1 MDKRYIISPFFD
13 FIFIQFPV
21 WIPVLFLSITNIFPD
36 SYKIVLISYL
46 IFGEI
51 HFGST
56 FIFFLDK
63 KYRELFQNEK
73 YIFLVWPILLILF
86 CIFFSIIFSVSAV
99 LFLILLFNFYHVNRQ
114 SIGVLKLYGNKK
126 NQKLNNHSIFLL
138 YIISFSLCLIGILK
152 FIFKSE
158 QYLNYSSEISLFIM
172 TLTIISILYIFI
184 RIIISQNKDFSL
196 LTNFSTGV
204 LIFSPVLFCDNIIE
218 VFAIGVGMHYMQY
231 IAITWT
237 IFHRK
242 AVKKNEIGDQ
252 QFVKIGSLKKI
263 IIYLSV
269 YSILMVYFSNL
280 NIEYKNEQIGIY
292 LIPIFF
298 QLMHF
303 YIDMFIWKFSS
314 NHTRENLNPYIFNI
328 SR

>member
-1 MDKRYIISPFFD
+1 MKKYILSKKLDLIL
-13 FIFIQFPV
+13 IQFPI
-21 WIPVLFLSITNIFPD
+21 WIPLLFLSITNVFPD
-36 SYKIVLISYL
+36 SYKVVLILYL

-56 FIFFLDK
+56 FMFFLDK
-63 KYRELFQNEK
+63 KYRELFQDEK
-73 YIFLVWPILLILF
+73 YVFLFWPILLILF
-86 CIFFSIIFSVSAV
+86 CIFFSFIFSVSAV

-114 SIGVLKLYGNKK
+114 SVGILKLYENKK
-126 NQKLNNHSIFLL
+126 IISLNNHSIFLL
-138 YIISFSLCLIGILK
+138 YIISFSLCLIGVLK

-158 QYLNYSSEISLFIM
+158 QYFKYSTEISFFIVF
-172 TLTIISILYIFI
+172 LIIISILYIFI
-184 RIIISQNKDFSL
+184 NLIKSKNNDFSL

-204 LIFSPVLFCDNIIE
+204 LIFSPVLFCNNMID

-237 IFHRK
+237 VFHRK
-242 AVKKNEIGDQ
+242 AVKKKDTGDQ
-252 QFVKIGSLKKI
+252 QFIKFGSLKKI
-263 IIYLSV
+263 IFYLLF

-292 LIPIFF
+292 LIPILF

-303 YIDMFIWKFSS
+303 YVDMFIWKFSS
-314 NHTRENLNPYIFNI
+314 NHTRENLNPYIFNL
-328 SR
+328 SK

>member
-1 MDKRYIISPFFD
+1 MNKYIISKKLD
-13 FIFIQFPV
+13 FILIQFPI
-21 WIPVLFLSITNIFPD
+21 WIPILFLSVTNLFPEL
-36 SYKIVLISYL
+36 YKVVLILYL

-63 KYRELFQNEK
+63 KYRELFQDEK
-73 YIFLVWPILLILF
+73 YIFLFWPVLIILF
-86 CIFFSIIFSVSAV
+86 CIFFSFVFSVSAV

-114 SIGVLKLYGNKK
+114 SIGILKLYGNTK
-126 NQKLNNHSIFLL
+126 NQTLNNHSIFLL
-138 YIISFSLCLIGILK
+138 YTISLSLCLIGVLK

-158 QYLNYSSEISLFIM
+158 LYFYYSSKINLIIIFLI
-172 TLTIISILYIFI
+172 IISILYIFI
-184 RIIISQNKDFSL
+184 NLIMSNNKDFSL

-204 LIFSPVLFCDNIIE
+204 LIFSPVLFCDNIID

-231 IAITWT
+231 IAITWAV
-237 IFHRK
+237 FHRK
-242 AVKKNEIGDQ
+242 AVKKYESGDK
-252 QFVKIGSLKKI
+252 QFIKIGSLKKI
-263 IIYLSV
+263 IFYLLF

-292 LIPIFF
+292 LIPILF

-314 NHTRENLNPYIFNI
+314 KHTRENLNPYIFNL
-328 SR
+328 SK

>member
-1 MDKRYIISPFFD
+1 MNKYIISKKLD
-13 FIFIQFPV
+13 FILIQFPI
-21 WIPVLFLSITNIFPD
+21 WIPFVFLSVTNLFPE
-36 SYKIVLISYL
+36 SYKVVLILYL

-63 KYRELFQNEK
+63 KYRELFQDEK
-73 YIFLVWPILLILF
+73 YIFLFWPILLVLF
-86 CIFFSIIFSVSAV
+86 CIFFSFIFSVSAV

-114 SIGVLKLYGNKK
+114 SIGILKLYENKK
-126 NQKLNNHSIFLL
+126 NQSLNNHSILLL
-138 YIISFSLCLIGILK
+138 YMISFSLCLIGILK
-152 FIFKSE
+152 FIFKSDL
-158 QYLNYSSEISLFIM
+158 YFSYSSKINLIIILLITISL
-172 TLTIISILYIFI
+172 LYIFI
-184 RIIISQNKDFSL
+184 NLLLSDNKDFSL
-196 LTNFSTGV
+196 LTNFSTGI
-204 LIFSPVLFCDNIIE
+204 LIFSPVLFCNNIID

-237 IFHRK
+237 VFHRK
-242 AVKKNEIGDQ
+242 AVKKNESGDK
-252 QFVKIGSLKKI
+252 QFFKIANLKKI
-263 IIYLSV
+263 ILYLLF

-298 QLMHF
+298 QLIHF

-328 SR
+328 SK

>member
-1 MDKRYIISPFFD
+1 MNKYIINKKLDFFL
-13 FIFIQFPV
+13 IQFPI
-21 WIPVLFLSITNIFPD
+21 WIPILFLSVTNLFPEL
-36 SYKIVLISYL
+36 YKVVLILYL

-63 KYRELFQNEK
+63 KYRELFQDEK
-73 YIFLVWPILLILF
+73 YIFLFWPILIILF
-86 CIFFSIIFSVSAV
+86 CIFFSFVFSVSAV

-114 SIGVLKLYGNKK
+114 SIGILKLYGNTK
-126 NQKLNNHSIFLL
+126 NQTLNNHSIFLL
-138 YIISFSLCLIGILK
+138 YTISFSLCLIGVLK

-158 QYLNYSSEISLFIM
+158 LYFYYSSKINLIIIFLI
-172 TLTIISILYIFI
+172 IISILYIFI
-184 RIIISQNKDFSL
+184 NLIKSNNKDFSL

-204 LIFSPVLFCDNIIE
+204 LIFSPVLFCNNIID

-237 IFHRK
+237 VFHRK
-242 AVKKNEIGDQ
+242 AVKKYESGDK
-252 QFVKIGSLKKI
+252 QFIKIGSLKKI
-263 IIYLSV
+263 IFYLLF

-292 LIPIFF
+292 LIPILF

-314 NHTRENLNPYIFNI
+314 KHTRENLNPYIFNL
-328 SR
+328 SK

>member
-1 MDKRYIISPFFD
+1 MNKYIISKRLD
-13 FIFIQFPV
+13 FILIQFPI
-21 WIPVLFLSITNIFPD
+21 WIPILFLSVTNLFPEL
-36 SYKIVLISYL
+36 YKVVLILYL

-63 KYRELFQNEK
+63 KYRELFQDEK
-73 YIFLVWPILLILF
+73 YIFLFWPILIILF
-86 CIFFSIIFSVSAV
+86 CIFFSFVFSVSAV

-114 SIGVLKLYGNKK
+114 SIGILKLYGNTK
-126 NQKLNNHSIFLL
+126 NQTLNNHSIFLL
-138 YIISFSLCLIGILK
+138 YTISFSLCLIGVLK

-158 QYLNYSSEISLFIM
+158 LYFYYSSKINLIIVFLIIISL
-172 TLTIISILYIFI
+172 LYIFI
-184 RIIISQNKDFSL
+184 YLMMSKNKDFSL

-204 LIFSPVLFCDNIIE
+204 LIFSPVLFCDNIID

-237 IFHRK
+237 VFHRK
-242 AVKKNEIGDQ
+242 AVKKNENGDK
-252 QFVKIGSLKKI
+252 QFIKFGSLKKI
-263 IIYLSV
+263 IFYLLF

-292 LIPIFF
+292 LIPILF

-314 NHTRENLNPYIFNI
+314 KHTRENLNPYIFNL
-328 SR
+328 SK

>member
-1 MDKRYIISPFFD
+1 MEKKYIINPFLD
-13 FIFIQFPV
+13 FILIQFPI
-21 WIPVLFLSITNIFPD
+21 WIPLLFLSITNVFPET
-36 SYKIVLISYL
+36 YKIVLISYL

-73 YIFLVWPILLILF
+73 YIFLFWPILLILF
-86 CIFFSIIFSVSAV
+86 CIFFSIVFSVSAV

-138 YIISFSLCLIGILK
+138 YVISFSLCFIGVLK

-158 QYLNYSSEISLFIM
+158 QYFNNSPEISLFIIIF
-172 TLTIISILYIFI
+172 TIASLFYILINL
-184 RIIISQNKDFSL
+184 IITGDNDFSL

-237 IFHRK
+237 VFHRK
-242 AVKKNEIGDQ
+242 AIKKNEIGDK

-263 IIYLSV
+263 IIYLLF
-269 YSILMVYFSNL
+269 YSSLMVYFSNL

-303 YIDMFIWKFSS
+303 YEI
-314 NHTRENLNPYIFNI
+314 
-328 SR
+328 

>member
-1 MDKRYIISPFFD
+1 MNKYIISKKLD
-13 FIFIQFPV
+13 FILIQFPI
-21 WIPVLFLSITNIFPD
+21 WIPILFLSVTNLFPEL
-36 SYKIVLISYL
+36 YKVVLILYL

-63 KYRELFQNEK
+63 KYRELFQDEK
-73 YIFLVWPILLILF
+73 YIFLFWPILIILF
-86 CIFFSIIFSVSAV
+86 CIFFSFVFSVSAV

-114 SIGVLKLYGNKK
+114 SIGILKLYGNTK
-126 NQKLNNHSIFLL
+126 NQTLNNHSIFLL
-138 YIISFSLCLIGILK
+138 YTISLSLCLIGVLK

-158 QYLNYSSEISLFIM
+158 PYFYYSSKINLIIIFLI
-172 TLTIISILYIFI
+172 IISILYIFI
-184 RIIISQNKDFSL
+184 NLIMSNNKDFSL

-204 LIFSPVLFCDNIIE
+204 LIFSPVLFCNNIID

-231 IAITWT
+231 IAITWAV
-237 IFHRK
+237 FHRK
-242 AVKKNEIGDQ
+242 AVKKYESGDK
-252 QFVKIGSLKKI
+252 QFIKIGSLKKI
-263 IIYLSV
+263 IFYLLF

-292 LIPIFF
+292 LIPILF

-314 NHTRENLNPYIFNI
+314 KHTRENLNPYIFNL
-328 SR
+328 SK

>member
-1 MDKRYIISPFFD
+1 MNKYIISKKLD
-13 FIFIQFPV
+13 FILIQFPI
-21 WIPVLFLSITNIFPD
+21 WIPILFLSVTNLFPEL
-36 SYKIVLISYL
+36 YKVVLILYL

-63 KYRELFQNEK
+63 KYRELFQDEK
-73 YIFLVWPILLILF
+73 YIFLFWPILIILF
-86 CIFFSIIFSVSAV
+86 CIFFSFVFSVSAV

-114 SIGVLKLYGNKK
+114 SIGILKLYGNIK
-126 NQKLNNHSIFLL
+126 NQTLNNHSIFLL
-138 YIISFSLCLIGILK
+138 YTISFSLCLIGVLK

-158 QYLNYSSEISLFIM
+158 LYFYYSSKIDLIIIFLI
-172 TLTIISILYIFI
+172 IISILYIFI
-184 RIIISQNKDFSL
+184 NLIMSNNKDFSL

-204 LIFSPVLFCDNIIE
+204 LIFSPVLFCNNIID

-231 IAITWT
+231 IAITWAV
-237 IFHRK
+237 FHRK
-242 AVKKNEIGDQ
+242 AVKKYESGDK
-252 QFVKIGSLKKI
+252 QFIKIGSLKKI
-263 IIYLSV
+263 IFYLLF

-292 LIPIFF
+292 LIPILF

-314 NHTRENLNPYIFNI
+314 KHTRENLNPYIFNL
-328 SR
+328 SK